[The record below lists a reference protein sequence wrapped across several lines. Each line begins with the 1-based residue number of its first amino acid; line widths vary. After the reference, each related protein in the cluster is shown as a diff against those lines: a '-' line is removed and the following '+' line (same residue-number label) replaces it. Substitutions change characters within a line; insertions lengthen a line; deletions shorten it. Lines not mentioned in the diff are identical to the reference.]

1 MIVVLI
7 LIALIL
13 YLIVEIFRYQ
23 KVKANA
29 FSKKEVARAADEH
42 ARKLSYADPVISCDY
57 CGSKIDT
64 KKHKTCPQCGA
75 TFNRDP
81 EWIVRHAV
89 EEEYELSES

>member
-29 FSKKEVARAADEH
+29 FSKRKLPGRQMSMPE
-42 ARKLSYADPVISCDY
+42 KLSYADPVISCDY

>member
-42 ARKLSYADPVISCDY
+42 ARKIILRRS
-57 CGSKIDT
+57 
-64 KKHKTCPQCGA
+64 
-75 TFNRDP
+75 RD
-81 EWIVRHAV
+81 
-89 EEEYELSES
+89 LL